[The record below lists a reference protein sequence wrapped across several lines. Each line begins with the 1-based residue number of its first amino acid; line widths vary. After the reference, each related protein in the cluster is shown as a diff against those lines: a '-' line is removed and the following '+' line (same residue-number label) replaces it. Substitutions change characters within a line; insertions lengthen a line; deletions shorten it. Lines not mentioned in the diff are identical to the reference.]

1 MSCTLLAANLTMEA
15 LFMNNSVWEKR
26 RKRLFELIEIGSNYD
41 VWCWG
46 YDFFNTFTII
56 LNLTVSIMYT
66 FDNMELKYG
75 PLLLTLER
83 LTVAFFAVDF
93 LLRVFTAK
101 YLYPDVSEPRAIWKY
116 LTSFSGIVDMLSFIP
131 YYMPFFFPA
140 GAVAFRMLRIIRIFR
155 LFRINAYYDSLNVIT
170 EVIVG
175 KKQQL
180 MSSVFIILILM
191 LSSSLCMYSLENKA
205 QPEVFTNAFS
215 GIWWAAS
222 TLLTVGYG
230 DIYPVTT
237 MGKIFGI
244 FIAFLGVGMVA
255 IPTGIISA
263 GFVDQYSRLKRIGE
277 YGQEEEVHFIRIRLD
292 KNDDWVNHCIA
303 DLHLPQK
310 IIVAVVQRDHRI
322 LVPKGDTVLKV
333 GDVVVIGAESF
344 QDKDRIK
351 LKEIT
356 LQQRNPWTNQKI
368 RDLDIS
374 RHSIIVL
381 VRRQGKMIIP
391 GGNLTLLEGDTIILY
406 TQTYMANADDLE
418 I

>member
-1 MSCTLLAANLTMEA
+1 MDAK
-15 LFMNNSVWEKR
+15 WEKR
-26 RKRLFELIEIGSNYD
+26 RKRLFELVEIGSNYD
-41 VWCWG
+41 ASCWG

-56 LNLTVSIMYT
+56 LNLVVSIMYT
-66 FDNMELKYG
+66 FDRMEQQYG
-75 PLLLTLER
+75 SLLLGLER
-83 LTVAFFAVDF
+83 FTVAFFAVDF
-93 LLRVFTAK
+93 VLRVITAR
-101 YLYPDVSEPRAIWKY
+101 YLYPDVTPVRAVFKY
-116 LTSFSGIVDMLSFIP
+116 LFSFSGIVDMLLFVP
-131 YYMPFFFPA
+131 YYMPFFFPS

-170 EVIVG
+170 EVIIG

-180 MSSVFIILILM
+180 LSSVFIILVLM

-237 MGKIFGI
+237 LGKVFGI

-263 GFVDQYSRLKRIGE
+263 GFVDQYSRIKRMSE
-277 YGQEEEVHFIRIRLD
+277 YGQEDDIHFIRILLSE
-292 KNDDWVNHCIA
+292 DDLWVGKTVA
-303 DLHLPQK
+303 QLQLPAK
-310 IIVAVVQRDHRI
+310 VNIAVVQRNHRV
-322 LVPKGDTVLKV
+322 LVPRGDMVMQA
-333 GDVVVIGAESF
+333 GDIMVIGAESF
-344 QDKDRIK
+344 QNKDRIR

-356 LQQRNPWTNQKI
+356 LLAKNPWTGKKI
-368 RDLDIS
+368 CDLDIS
-374 RHSIIVL
+374 RHTIIVL
-381 VRRQGKMIIP
+381 VKRKKKMLIP
-391 GGNLTLLEGDTIILY
+391 NGNMRLLEGDTVILY
-406 TQTYMANADDLE
+406 TQTYLANADDLE

>member
-1 MSCTLLAANLTMEA
+1 
-15 LFMNNSVWEKR
+15 MNSNWEKR
-26 RKRLFELIEIGSNYD
+26 RKRLFEIIEIGSNYD
-41 VWCWG
+41 AVCWG

-56 LNLTVSIMYT
+56 LNLAVSIMYT
-66 FDNMELKYG
+66 FDTMELKYG
-75 PLLLTLER
+75 PILLLIER
-83 LTVAFFAVDF
+83 LTVGFFALDF
-93 LLRVFTAK
+93 ILRLYTAK
-101 YLYPDVSEPRAIWKY
+101 YLYPDVSEPRAVSKY
-116 LTSFSGIVDMLSFIP
+116 IFSFSGIVDILSFVP

-140 GAVAFRMLRIIRIFR
+140 GAVAFRMLRIVRIFR

-170 EVIVG
+170 EVIIG

-180 MSSVFIILILM
+180 LSSVFIILILM
-191 LSSSLCMYSLENKA
+191 LSSSLCMYSLENRA

-263 GFVDQYSRLKRIGE
+263 GFVEQYSRLKRMGE
-277 YGQEEEVHFIRIRLD
+277 YGQEDDVHFIRIQLSKQD
-292 KNDDWVNHCIA
+292 KWTGHSIA
-303 DLHLPQK
+303 DLRLPEK
-310 IIVAVVQRDHRI
+310 IIIAVVQRNHRI
-322 LVPKGDTVLKV
+322 LVPKGDLVLQPN
-333 GDVVVIGAESF
+333 DVLVIGAESF

-356 LQQRNPWTNQKI
+356 LLAKNPWTGQKI

-381 VRRQGKMIIP
+381 VKRNKKLLIP
-391 GGNLTLLEGDTIILY
+391 GGNMTLLEGDTVILY
-406 TQTYMANADDLE
+406 TQTIMANADDLE

>member
-1 MSCTLLAANLTMEA
+1 MDAK
-15 LFMNNSVWEKR
+15 WEKP
-26 RKRLFELIEIGSNYD
+26 RKRLFEFVEIGSNYD
-41 VWCWG
+41 AACWG

-56 LNLTVSIMYT
+56 LNLVVSIMYT
-66 FDNMELKYG
+66 FDRMEQQYG
-75 PLLLTLER
+75 SLLLGLER
-83 LTVAFFAVDF
+83 FTVVFFAVDF
-93 LLRVFTAK
+93 VLRVITAR
-101 YLYPDVSEPRAIWKY
+101 YLYPDVTPVRAVFKY
-116 LTSFSGIVDMLSFIP
+116 LFSFSGIVDMLSFVP
-131 YYMPFFFPA
+131 YYMPFFFPS

-170 EVIVG
+170 EVIIG

-180 MSSVFIILILM
+180 LSSVFIILVLM

-237 MGKIFGI
+237 LGKVFGI

-263 GFVDQYSRLKRIGE
+263 GFVDQYSRIKRMSE
-277 YGQEEEVHFIRIRLD
+277 YGQEDDIHFIRILLSE
-292 KNDDWVNHCIA
+292 DDLWVGKTVA
-303 DLHLPQK
+303 QLQLPAK
-310 IIVAVVQRDHRI
+310 VNIAVVQRNHRV
-322 LVPKGDTVLKV
+322 LVPRGDMVMQA
-333 GDVVVIGAESF
+333 GDIMVIGAESF
-344 QDKDRIK
+344 QNKDRIR

-356 LQQRNPWTNQKI
+356 LLSKNPWTGKKI
-368 RDLDIS
+368 CDLDIS
-374 RHSIIVL
+374 RHTIIVL
-381 VRRQGKMIIP
+381 MKRKKKMLIP
-391 GGNLTLLEGDTIILY
+391 NGNMRLLEGDTVILY
-406 TQTYMANADDLE
+406 TQTYLANADDLE

>member
-1 MSCTLLAANLTMEA
+1 
-15 LFMNNSVWEKR
+15 MNSNWEKR
-26 RKRLFELIEIGSNYD
+26 RKRLFEIIEIGSNYD
-41 VWCWG
+41 AVCWG

-56 LNLTVSIMYT
+56 LNLAVSIMYT
-66 FDNMELKYG
+66 FDTMELKYG
-75 PLLLTLER
+75 PILLLIER
-83 LTVAFFAVDF
+83 LTVGFFALDF
-93 LLRVFTAK
+93 ILRLYTAK
-101 YLYPDVSEPRAIWKY
+101 YLYPDVSAPRAVSKY
-116 LTSFSGIVDMLSFIP
+116 IFSFSGIVDILSFVP

-140 GAVAFRMLRIIRIFR
+140 GAVAFRMLRIVRIFR

-170 EVIVG
+170 EVIIG

-180 MSSVFIILILM
+180 LSSVFIILILM
-191 LSSSLCMYSLENKA
+191 LSSSLCMYSLENRA

-237 MGKIFGI
+237 IGKIFGI

-263 GFVDQYSRLKRIGE
+263 GFVEQYSRLKRMGE
-277 YGQEEEVHFIRIRLD
+277 YGQEDDVHFIRIQLSKQD
-292 KNDDWVNHCIA
+292 KWTGHSIA
-303 DLHLPQK
+303 DLRLPEK
-310 IIVAVVQRDHRI
+310 IIIAVVQRDHRI
-322 LVPKGDTVLKV
+322 LVPKGDLVLQPN
-333 GDVVVIGAESF
+333 DVLVIGAESF

-356 LQQRNPWTNQKI
+356 LLAKNPWTGQKI

-381 VRRQGKMIIP
+381 VKRNKKLLIP
-391 GGNLTLLEGDTIILY
+391 GGNMTLLEGDTVILY
-406 TQTYMANADDLE
+406 TQTIMANADDLE